1 MIKSI
6 KNIPGY
12 FIFMQVENNHDRLD
26 FLMIYETGDMPTF
39 FRSRTEDDA
48 VYVLGHG
55 GFFSDVMFVEDEY
68 GICPVR
74 LYKVDFKGNIKSSYG
89 PAELQKTLF
98 LSDGESHQVHLAC
111 DHFGIK
117 TENFFVVP

>member
-12 FIFMQVENNHDRLD
+12 FIFMQVEGNPDRLD
-26 FLMIYETGDMPTF
+26 FLMIYEKGDMPTF
-39 FRSRTEDDA
+39 FRSRMEDDA
-48 VYVLGHG
+48 VYILGHG
-55 GFFSDVMFVEDEY
+55 GFSSDVMFVEDEY

-74 LYKVDFKGNIKSSYG
+74 LYKVDFKGNVKNSYG
-89 PAELQKTLF
+89 PAELQKALF

-111 DHFGIK
+111 DHFGIE
-117 TENFFVVP
+117 TENFFDVP